1 MKKEINYKRIGKIA
15 GILLTGFFLGWLL
28 FGGSGGEVATDMDQH
43 IEETHTD
50 EEGNIIYTCSMHPQV
65 RQNEPGNCPI
75 CGMELIPVDQA
86 DEQDETIFTMTDA
99 AVKLAD
105 IQTTRVERRTPQL
118 EIRLPGRISADER
131 RLSSITAQFSG
142 RIEELYVNFTG
153 TYVEKGEKL
162 AAIYSPEL
170 ISAQRELLEAA
181 KNKET
186 DPGMYESTRRKLR
199 LWGLPESEI
208 ERIETSGEV
217 TDHIPIVATQ
227 SGYVTQKNIDVEDYV
242 DEGTVMYKVADL
254 SRLWVLFDAYET
266 DIGAIDQGN
275 SVDFTVRSHPGK
287 NFKAEITYVD
297 PFINPE
303 TRTARVRA
311 EVENSDGTLK
321 PDMLAKGT
329 VSGTAGDG
337 EKLIVPRSA
346 VMWTGK
352 RSIVFVKQT
361 ERDVPTFEP
370 RLVTLGQRAG
380 DYYVI
385 EEGVEE
391 GEQVVT
397 HGNFKLD
404 SAAQLA
410 DKLSMM
416 NREPGSS
423 TGGMRNMPGM
433 EMEDESKMDMDHD
446 ESKVDSQQEF
456 SSNNPDTE
464 IDKEQVPDTFKQQ
477 LNILADHY
485 LVIKDALTEDELQNA
500 SSEVQHLQEAL
511 SNIDMNL
518 IEDEKQMEVWM
529 ILQEALK
536 KHVKALDE
544 SEDLPGF
551 RDRFALLSGA
561 LSKTFSTFGIDRTL
575 YVQFCPMASNQEGG
589 YWLSEEKEIINP
601 YMEESMRDCGETVE
615 PIN

>member
-1 MKKEINYKRIGKIA
+1 MKNLDIKQIGKIA
-15 GILLTGFFLGWLL
+15 GILLAGILLGWLF
-28 FGGSGGEVATDMDQH
+28 FGGSAGEKATDMEQH

-50 EEGNIIYTCSMHPQV
+50 EEGNVVYTCSMHPQI
-65 RQNEPGNCPI
+65 RSNEPGNCPI

-86 DEQDETIFTMTDA
+86 EEQGETTFTMTEA

-105 IQTTRVERRTPQL
+105 IQTTRVERRTP
-118 EIRLPGRISADER
+118 EFETHLPGRIAADER
-131 RLSSITAQFSG
+131 RVSSITAQFSG

-153 TYVEKGEKL
+153 TYVENGEKL

-186 DPGMYESTRRKLR
+186 DPGMYESTKRKLR

-227 SGYVTQKNIDVEDYV
+227 SGYVTQKNIDLEDYV

-266 DIGAIDQGN
+266 DIGAIDQGD
-275 SVDFTVRSHPGK
+275 SVAFTVRSHPGK
-287 NFKAEITYVD
+287 VFEAEITYVD

-311 EVENSDGTLK
+311 EVDNSNGILK

-329 VSGTAGDG
+329 VRGTADNG
-337 EKLIVPRSA
+337 EELMVPRSA

-361 ERDVPTFEP
+361 DRDVPTFEP
-370 RLVTLGQRAG
+370 RLVTLGHRAG
-380 DYYVI
+380 DNYVI

-416 NREPGSS
+416 NREPGSGS
-423 TGGMRNMPGM
+423 GGMPNMPGM
-433 EMEDESKMDMDHD
+433 DMEMED
-446 ESKVDSQQEF
+446 DSQQEL
-456 SSNNPDTE
+456 SSKSDSG
-464 IDKEQVPDTFKQQ
+464 IDKEQVPNAFKKQ
-477 LNILADHY
+477 LNKLADHY
-485 LVIKDALTEDELQNA
+485 LVIKETLTEDELENA

-511 SNIDMNL
+511 SDIDMNL
-518 IEDEKQMEVWM
+518 IDDEKQMEVWM
-529 ILQEALK
+529 TRQKALE
-536 KHVKALDE
+536 KHIEALDE
-544 SEDLPGF
+544 SEDLAGF

-561 LSKTFSTFGIDRTL
+561 MAETFSIFGIDRTL

-601 YMEESMRDCGETVE
+601 YMEESMRDCGETKGTLE
-615 PIN
+615 

>member
-1 MKKEINYKRIGKIA
+1 MKNINDYKQIGKIT
-15 GILLTGFFLGWLL
+15 GILLTGIFLGWLF
-28 FGGSGGEVATDMDQH
+28 FGGSGGGVATDMDQH

-50 EEGNIIYTCSMHPQV
+50 EEGIMIYTCSMHPQV

-86 DEQDETIFTMTDA
+86 EEQDETTFTMTEA

-105 IQTTRVERRTPQL
+105 IQTTRVERRTPEL
-118 EIRLPGRISADER
+118 ETRLPGRIAADER
-131 RLSSITAQFSG
+131 RVSSITAQFSG
-142 RIEELYVNFTG
+142 RIDELYVDFTG
-153 TYVEKGEKL
+153 TYVEKGDQL

-186 DPGMYESTRRKLR
+186 DPVMYESTRRKLR

-208 ERIETSGEV
+208 QRIEASGEV
-217 TDHIPIVATQ
+217 TDQVPIVATQ
-227 SGYVTQKNIDVEDYV
+227 NGYVTQKNVDLKDYV

-266 DIGAIDQGN
+266 DIGAVDRGD

-287 NFKAEITYVD
+287 QFEATITYVD

-311 EVENSDGTLK
+311 EVENSGGELK
-321 PDMLAKGT
+321 PDMLAKG
-329 VSGTAGDG
+329 VVNGSAEGG
-337 EKLIVPRSA
+337 EKLMVPRSA

-352 RSIVFVKQT
+352 RSIVFVKRT
-361 ERDVPTFEP
+361 DRDVPTFEP
-370 RLVTLGQRAG
+370 RLVTLGQRSG

-385 EEGVEE
+385 EEGLEE

-416 NREPGSS
+416 NRNPGSGANKGVHDHGEVDIKKENIS
-423 TGGMRNMPGM
+423 LDEHSEHTDNRAEIHNSNSSVSEAFRKQLKSVVERYMDLKNALIVSKAKQASNAAAQLLS
-433 EMEDESKMDMDHD
+433 ELDNVDESLLDNETQDHWMERLNGINEQAKSIAD
-446 ESKVDSQQEF
+446 KAQIESQRKSFFAF
-456 SSNNPDTE
+456 S
-464 IDKEQVPDTFKQQ
+464 
-477 LNILADHY
+477 
-485 LVIKDALTEDELQNA
+485 ELM
-500 SSEVQHLQEAL
+500 V
-511 SNIDMNL
+511 
-518 IEDEKQMEVWM
+518 
-529 ILQEALK
+529 
-536 KHVKALDE
+536 E
-544 SEDLPGF
+544 SIRE
-551 RDRFALLSGA
+551 
-561 LSKTFSTFGIDRTL
+561 FGIDGVI
-575 YVQFCPMASNQEGG
+575 YYQFCPMAFDGEGA
-589 YWLSEEKEIINP
+589 YWLSEEEEIRNP
-601 YMEESMRDCGETVE
+601 YLGKEMFDCGEIIQE
-615 PIN
+615 IEF